1 MVSVGGLMDCGQCW
15 WADGLVSVC
24 EVIGCGQCWWA
35 DGLWSVLV
43 G

>member
-1 MVSVGGLMDCGQCW
+1 MVSVGGL
-15 WADGLVSVC
+15 VSVG

-43 G
+43 R